1 MIQHVNFDME
11 WVISVIFCC
20 WLALFAYR
28 LKPRQNNP
36 DKHFRSKSI
45 SFAHPS
51 LALTPWQRQWF
62 NPGPCKSQALL
73 WGGPPNWDKWESF
86 PEGGLWNAEQVCQW
100 PLTSCFYRHES
111 WPHVNPCSSV
121 AFPTWLWSP
130 LMVFSHGSPPSNQI
144 LRDWR
149 GGFAHWRN
157 GVWSF
162 KLVLESSLSSWAN
175 KSANTIRVRWAGA
188 PGGCHSLL
196 CWAGSYR
203 RQCCHTFIQLYIT

>member
-45 SFAHPS
+45 SFTHPS

-130 LMVFSHGSPPSNQI
+130 LMVFPMVPLPPIRFSGV
-144 LRDWR
+144 R
-149 GGFAHWRN
+149 G
-157 GVWSF
+157 VCTLEEWSMKF
-162 KLVLESSLSSWAN
+162 QTSTWV
-175 KSANTIRVRWAGA
+175 I
-188 PGGCHSLL
+188 
-196 CWAGSYR
+196 
-203 RQCCHTFIQLYIT
+203 FIIVG